1 MQPAR
6 KPSKKVAA
14 AVTDV
19 VFEGA
24 DNSIDADNYVVD
36 TSFDDATA
44 GGVPTD
50 TTAED
55 ILAAFATSMRAFA
68 RSQQGVNAAC
78 SMRALMGVLH
88 FDAFVSEATV
98 LDALMALN
106 SLLYRN
112 AANAEAAHD
121 AGAVAL
127 IVSLLRRDTAAS
139 EHDVQRSRE
148 LTHAALQA
156 LLLLSQGDPSCAR
169 RVQLGG
175 AVSALVS
182 GAFARTETDPEAAY
196 WGAKVLERISSA
208 GSECTQ
214 SIALADGAVGALLAV
229 LECGYSP
236 GTPFTDDPPLL
247 DVSADASESTVSP
260 AAEASMRR
268 LLLKPTGA
276 HRQAAA
282 VAAMT
287 LCALLHA
294 PETSSAVVKAVEAVA
309 ALHGQAPRI
318 GHAIKAASSALL
330 ALIHRHSI
338 ARLRA
343 ALAPVMEGATGAPGE
358 SARLLAEACAFARTM
373 LVPEKTIGQARA
385 TFKRRQ
391 QEVDQVTHDRK
402 RNPWKMAEAPA
413 AASPRAPRTPRTP
426 RTPPAVSPQG
436 KPAITEGRNSTG
448 STTPR
453 AAAPATTTRV
463 AAPAAFAPGPSP
475 DGATRRRSSGAL
487 PPPPPLS
494 LPSPG
499 GVSWAHSTTAQRPP
513 TTTQQAEAAIDSHLG
528 AARAVLYE
536 AMAQLKAEHEA
547 QLARSQQEIRNLRA
561 ELQSVRQA
569 EAALQAK
576 LATIS
581 RSVTLVTRPHG
592 AHQHESTVGS

>member
-1 MQPAR
+1 MQVDLNP
-6 KPSKKVAA
+6 PKKVKASD
-14 AVTDV
+14 TDV

-24 DNSIDADNYVVD
+24 IVSIDADNYVVD
-36 TSFDDATA
+36 TSFDDASA

-78 SMRALMGVLH
+78 SMRSLMGVLH
-88 FDAFVSEATV
+88 FDAFASEATV
-98 LDALMALN
+98 FDALMALN

-112 AANAEAAHD
+112 AANVEAAHD

-127 IVSLLRRDTAAS
+127 IVSLVRRDTAAS
-139 EHDVQRSRE
+139 EHDLQRSRE
-148 LTHAALQA
+148 LTRAALQA
-156 LLLLSQGDPSCAR
+156 LLLLSQGDPSRAR

-208 GSECTQ
+208 GPECMQ
-214 SIALADGAVGALLAV
+214 SIALADGAIGALLAV

-236 GTPFTDDPPLL
+236 GTPFTDDPPPLN
-247 DVSADASESTVSP
+247 VSADASESTVSP

-282 VAAMT
+282 AAAMA

-358 SARLLAEACAFARTM
+358 SARLLADACTFARTM

-391 QEVDQVTHDRK
+391 QEVDQGAEDRK
-402 RNPWKMAEAPA
+402 RNPCKYSEAPA
-413 AASPRAPRTPRTP
+413 AASPRTP
-426 RTPPAVSPQG
+426 RTPPAVSPRG
-436 KPAITEGRNSTG
+436 KPATTGGRSSTG

-453 AAAPATTTRV
+453 AAAPSTTTRA
-463 AAPAAFAPGPSP
+463 AAPAALAPAPLPSP

-547 QLARSQQEIRNLRA
+547 QLARSQQEIRNLRV

-592 AHQHESTVGS
+592 AQQHESTER

>member
-6 KPSKKVAA
+6 KPTKKVAA

-148 LTHAALQA
+148 LTRAALQA

-182 GAFARTETDPEAAY
+182 GAFAHTETDPEAAY

-208 GSECTQ
+208 GPECTQ

-426 RTPPAVSPQG
+426 PAVSPQG

-463 AAPAAFAPGPSP
+463 AAPAALAPGPSP

-592 AHQHESTVGS
+592 AHQHESTVRS